1 MNIAMSSNPIQNQI
15 TYHVAYI
22 TPAMLHRIQRLL
34 AREQKDREQRSQA
47 YYEKGLAK
55 NRTSP
60 RPRVNQLTD
69 AVGGLQIVGNVDSDG
84 TFTATVSN
92 APSPPGL

>member
-1 MNIAMSSNPIQNQI
+1 MSIAMSSNPIQNQI

-22 TPAMLHRIQRLL
+22 TPAMLQRIHRLL

-55 NRTSP
+55 KRTSP
-60 RPRVNQLTD
+60 RPRVNQGMTD
-69 AVGGLQIVGNVDSDG
+69 VSGGLQIVGNVDSNG
-84 TFTATVSN
+84 TFTAVSI
-92 APSPPGL
+92 ASPGL